1 MTGLFQG
8 EFRGFHTVHES
19 FDEFAKKLVVPKLG
33 VQRKYVL
40 RHMCVTPLTTSAVK
54 GYSRVVA
61 RMVAR
66 VTNVKYY
73 VCSTGRS
80 MLLIH
85 TVRTDCSSLKY
96 GNTYV
101 SSAVRASRQQKESGI
116 LWLHRKTVSLVVRF
130 IAANTEAPKQ
140 QRRFVSIPVV
150 RKGRDHEPCTTCY
163 HLLASCRHVLLA
175 GESRR
180 CIDNV

>member
-1 MTGLFQG
+1 
-8 EFRGFHTVHES
+8 
-19 FDEFAKKLVVPKLG
+19 
-33 VQRKYVL
+33 
-40 RHMCVTPLTTSAVK
+40 
-54 GYSRVVA
+54 
-61 RMVAR
+61 MVAR

-130 IAANTEAPKQ
+130 IAANTVAPKQ
-140 QRRFVSIPVV
+140 HDGLSRYRWSEKDVTMSPVQPVTTYWRLAGMSYLQVSPGAVSITF
-150 RKGRDHEPCTTCY
+150 DLFLSIHW
-163 HLLASCRHVLLA
+163 
-175 GESRR
+175 
-180 CIDNV
+180 